1 MFEQQD
7 WSESNSFTEQEEQ
20 PPRETVGAE
29 PVWTYRGYQLRPSEF
44 TTAMVHLFRAEV
56 QRANVWRQ
64 RLDTTTNWAVVT
76 TGAAI
81 SFAFSRTLAED
92 HRVIIL
98 NVLLVTLF
106 LHIEARRDR
115 YYELWSSRVRLM
127 ETDFFATMLVPP
139 FHPAAD
145 WAETLAEN
153 LLHPQFPISLWEALG
168 RRFRRN
174 YLWIYVVLGIAW
186 ILKVWL
192 HPTMAGTWSQF
203 VSRAAIGG
211 ISGEVV
217 LAVGLIFNGILM
229 LIGLMT
235 VGLQQASGEVLP
247 RYGTF
252 HPPGLAASPPSS
264 GRHPGKWRAWFRP
277 SRRRQQLLALIIT
290 DRPQAVA
297 DRILR
302 DLRRGVTALS
312 GTGMYTRQQHSVLLC
327 ALTVTEVAHL
337 KAVVSAEDPHAF
349 VTLTPAQEVL
359 GKGFAALQETEKE
372 VS

>member
-1 MFEQQD
+1 MSLEEEPSPIQNGDADRRHAEQG
-7 WSESNSFTEQEEQ
+7 QEGS
-20 PPRETVGAE
+20 RSE

-64 RLDTTTNWAVVT
+64 RLDTTTNWAVLT

-115 YYELWSSRVRLM
+115 YYELWSYRVRLM

-139 FHPAAD
+139 FHPSSD
-145 WAETLAEN
+145 WAESLAEN

-174 YLWIYVVLGIAW
+174 YLWIYVVLGLAW
-186 ILKVWL
+186 LVKVWL
-192 HPTMAGTWSQF
+192 HPTRAGTLSQLI
-203 VSRAAIGG
+203 SRASIGV
-211 ISGEVV
+211 IPGEAVV
-217 LAVGLIFNGILM
+217 ATGLIFNGILM
-229 LIGLMT
+229 LIGLLT
-235 VGLQQASGEVLP
+235 IGLQQASGEILP
-247 RYGTF
+247 RYGVF
-252 HPPGLAASPPSS
+252 QLPGLAVPATSTKRRP
-264 GRHPGKWRAWFRP
+264 GRWQAWFRP
-277 SRRRQQLLALIIT
+277 TRPRQQLMALIIT

-297 DRILR
+297 DRILQEM
-302 DLRRGVTALS
+302 RRGVTALS
-312 GTGMYTRQQHSVLLC
+312 GTGMYTHAQHAVLMC

-337 KAVVSAEDPHAF
+337 KELVGTEDPDAF
-349 VTLTPAQEVL
+349 VTITPAQEVL
-359 GKGFAALQETEKE
+359 GKGFASLQEEA
-372 VS
+372 